1 MGDHLEQATAPALGV
16 VPGGGLRPRDHALP
30 AGTVLGGRYTV
41 GERLGRGGMA
51 EVYLAHDRVLA
62 RDVAVKVFHPSPAG
76 QDEDERHGAEMRLL
90 ARLGHPGLV
99 MMLDAG
105 TTELPG
111 GEVQDF
117 LVMEL
122 VRGPSLA
129 ARLAEGPLSAEDA
142 ALVGVHVAEALA
154 YIHDEGVVHR
164 DVKPG
169 NILLPPAGRSGVGGS
184 WTKLTDFGIARV
196 RADETATATQ
206 ELLGTPS
213 YLSPEQ
219 ATGGR
224 LTAASDVYALGLVLV
239 ECLTA
244 ERAFPGDALTSAVAR
259 LHRPVPLPERFGP
272 RWAELIG
279 AMTALDPLDRLTATA
294 AAEELRALLRPGA
307 LGVGPVAGDIGAAAV
322 PLGTV
327 SLPGAAGPA
336 EAGALEQH
344 PSGPLPDGP
353 LGAGLAAELDDDL
366 DAPTLGVDPR
376 LLGLRPE
383 PDAGAGA
390 GAGDSAGAAGPAGP
404 VGSGEVAPSAGRRR
418 RGVVVGTAALGV
430 AAALVV
436 AASALAPD
444 APAADPAAT
453 TQEPGGVSQGPSAPS
468 DEAAATPVG
477 EGAATDASLSGTGA
491 SVADASGASAVTV
504 VAGSGGP
511 SSTGD
516 GAAAGPDAGGPDG
529 GGPAAP
535 AGAGAADRVETGPTT
550 TGPGASGPGATDPGV
565 ADPGTGDGTATD
577 DGPGATEGATGP
589 AANANERAHQNA
601 AGRAEPTQAAAGG

>member
-16 VPGGGLRPRDHALP
+16 APGSGLRPRDHALP
-30 AGTVLGGRYTV
+30 AGTVLSGRYTV

-51 EVYLAHDRVLA
+51 EVYLAHDEVLA
-62 RDVAVKVFHPSPAG
+62 RDVAVKVFHPSASG
-76 QDEDERHGAEMRLL
+76 HDEDERHGAEMRLL
-90 ARLGHPGLV
+90 ARLAHPGLV

-105 TTELPG
+105 TAELPG

-169 NILLPPAGRSGVGGS
+169 NILLPPAGRTGAGGP

-224 LTAASDVYALGLVLV
+224 LTSASDVYALGLVLV

-279 AMTALDPLDRLTATA
+279 SMTALDPLDRLTAAA

-327 SLPGAAGPA
+327 QLPAAGPA
-336 EAGALEQH
+336 APPVAPDAGLEEH

-353 LGAGLAAELDDDL
+353 LDPAL

-376 LLGLRPE
+376 LLGLRADPE
-383 PDAGAGA
+383 DGGT
-390 GAGDSAGAAGPAGP
+390 PA
-404 VGSGEVAPSAGRRR
+404 RRR
-418 RGVVVGTAALGV
+418 RVGGVVTGTALLG
-430 AAALVV
+430 AAAVV
-436 AASALAPD
+436 LAVGALAPD
-444 APAADPAAT
+444 APASDPEAPGTTAQQPGTTATRETSPADDEASPAEQADADGTAEPVTDTVAVTEDPAPAPASGETPSDAVPVVADGPATGTDPAA
-453 TQEPGGVSQGPSAPS
+453 
-468 DEAAATPVG
+468 
-477 EGAATDASLSGTGA
+477 
-491 SVADASGASAVTV
+491 
-504 VAGSGGP
+504 
-511 SSTGD
+511 
-516 GAAAGPDAGGPDG
+516 AAGTAPAPDG
-529 GGPAAP
+529 G
-535 AGAGAADRVETGPTT
+535 
-550 TGPGASGPGATDPGV
+550 
-565 ADPGTGDGTATD
+565 
-577 DGPGATEGATGP
+577 TGP
-589 AANANERAHQNA
+589 APDGGPGPAPHANERAHEKA
-601 AGRAEPTQAAAGG
+601 PGRGPRG

>member
-16 VPGGGLRPRDHALP
+16 APGSGLRPRDHALP

-62 RDVAVKVFHPSPAG
+62 RDVAVKVFHPSAAG
-76 QDEDERHGAEMRLL
+76 VDEDERHGTEMRLL
-90 ARLGHPGLV
+90 ARLAHPGLV

-169 NILLPPAGRSGVGGS
+169 NILLPPAGRSGAGGS

-279 AMTALDPLDRLTATA
+279 SMTALDPLDRLTATA

-307 LGVGPVAGDIGAAAV
+307 LGLGPVAGDIGAAAV

-327 SLPGAAGPA
+327 SLPGAGGPA
-336 EAGALEQH
+336 EPGALEEH
-344 PSGPLPDGP
+344 PSGPLPDGR
-353 LGAGLAAELDDDL
+353 LDAGLDARLDDDL

-383 PDAGAGA
+383 PAV
-390 GAGDSAGAAGPAGP
+390 AAEDP
-404 VGSGEVAPSAGRRR
+404 VGSAAAGDTAARRR
-418 RGVVVGTAALGV
+418 RGAVVGTALLGV

-436 AASALAPD
+436 AGSALAPE

-453 TQEPGGVSQGPSAPS
+453 TQEAAGVSQGPSAQP
-468 DEAAATPVG
+468 DDATTTPAGEEPVADAGPAGADAADAGTVTV
-477 EGAATDASLSGTGA
+477 ATDAGA
-491 SVADASGASAVTV
+491 SPATGSADDAGVSAGPADAVVVT
-504 VAGSGGP
+504 
-511 SSTGD
+511 D
-516 GAAAGPDAGGPDG
+516 GVRADPVPTG
-529 GGPAAP
+529 GGA
-535 AGAGAADRVETGPTT
+535 
-550 TGPGASGPGATDPGV
+550 TGPGAAEPGAASP
-565 ADPGTGDGTATD
+565 D
-577 DGPGATEGATGP
+577 DGPAAGAGQGGPGP
-589 AANANERAHQNA
+589 AADANEQAHRNA
-601 AGRAEPTQAAAGG
+601 AERAERKQAGAGG

>member
-16 VPGGGLRPRDHALP
+16 APGSGLRPRDHALP
-30 AGTVLGGRYTV
+30 AGTVLSGRYTV

-51 EVYLAHDRVLA
+51 EVYLAHDEVLA
-62 RDVAVKVFHPSPAG
+62 RDVAVKVFHPSASG
-76 QDEDERHGAEMRLL
+76 HDEDERHGAEMRLL
-90 ARLGHPGLV
+90 ARLAHPGLV

-105 TTELPG
+105 TAELPG

-169 NILLPPAGRSGVGGS
+169 NILLPPAGRSGAGGP

-224 LTAASDVYALGLVLV
+224 LTSASDVYALGLVLV

-279 AMTALDPLDRLTATA
+279 SMTALDPLDRLTAAA

-327 SLPGAAGPA
+327 QLPAAGPA
-336 EAGALEQH
+336 AASPAAPDAGLEEH

-353 LGAGLAAELDDDL
+353 LDPAL

-376 LLGLRPE
+376 LLGLRADPE
-383 PDAGAGA
+383 DAGTRA
-390 GAGDSAGAAGPAGP
+390 
-404 VGSGEVAPSAGRRR
+404 RRR
-418 RGVVVGTAALGV
+418 RVRGVVTGTALLG
-430 AAALVV
+430 AAAVV
-436 AASALAPD
+436 LAVGALAPD
-444 APAADPAAT
+444 APASDPEAPGTTAQQPGTTATRETSPADDEASPAEQADADGTAEPVTDTVAVTEDPAPAPASGETPSDAVPVVADGPATGTDPAA
-453 TQEPGGVSQGPSAPS
+453 
-468 DEAAATPVG
+468 
-477 EGAATDASLSGTGA
+477 
-491 SVADASGASAVTV
+491 
-504 VAGSGGP
+504 
-511 SSTGD
+511 
-516 GAAAGPDAGGPDG
+516 AAGTAPAPDG
-529 GGPAAP
+529 GPGPAP
-535 AGAGAADRVETGPTT
+535 H
-550 TGPGASGPGATDPGV
+550 
-565 ADPGTGDGTATD
+565 
-577 DGPGATEGATGP
+577 
-589 AANANERAHQNA
+589 ANERAHEKA
-601 AGRAEPTQAAAGG
+601 PGRGPRG